1 VPNDVCGLSI
11 ISGALI
17 LGSNGSQE
25 RSTSKL
31 LNLARLEAELNAVV
45 DRLESDWQLYGI
57 VRKELAEE
65 LRELLMRA
73 RSL

>member
-1 VPNDVCGLSI
+1 MPNDVCGLSI

>member
-1 VPNDVCGLSI
+1 MGLSI

-31 LNLARLEAELNAVV
+31 LSLARLEAELNAVV